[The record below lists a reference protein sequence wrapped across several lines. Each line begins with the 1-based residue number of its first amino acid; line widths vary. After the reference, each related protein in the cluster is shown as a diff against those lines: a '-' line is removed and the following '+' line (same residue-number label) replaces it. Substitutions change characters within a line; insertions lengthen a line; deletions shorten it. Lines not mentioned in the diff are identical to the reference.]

1 MLYIRLIMANEL
13 VKLYKAL
20 GKEIQTPEIKGVRK
34 TIQDKLEDQL
44 RDNFLSVME
53 IGGVIGYDK
62 LEKELERSRELVAQ
76 IKKDTKRKKK

>member
-13 VKLYKAL
+13 VKLYKEL

>member
-1 MLYIRLIMANEL
+1 MANEL
-13 VKLYKAL
+13 VKLYKEL